1 MKFLNTGICVSPIG
15 EIRIQGIRNRILFSH
30 KRSEV
35 VPFAETW
42 MDLETAIHSEA
53 SQKRWN
59 IT

>member
-15 EIRIQGIRNRILFSH
+15 EIRIQGISNRILFSD

-53 SQKRWN
+53 SQKK
-59 IT
+59 